1 VYKAPKIVQFAAAL
15 PKGGS
20 GKVLWRALQ
29 EAESTKG

>member
-1 VYKAPKIVQFAAAL
+1 VYKAPKIVQFVAAL

-29 EAESTKG
+29 EAESSPS